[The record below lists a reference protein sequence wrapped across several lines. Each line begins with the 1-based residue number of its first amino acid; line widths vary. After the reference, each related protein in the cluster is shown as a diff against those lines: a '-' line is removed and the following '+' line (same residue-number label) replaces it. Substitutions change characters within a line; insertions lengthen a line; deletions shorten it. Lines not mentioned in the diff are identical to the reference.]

1 MFVFVGGG
9 RWLVDQ
15 GLANDAEHQI
25 GNFSPI
31 SCWVAALWRRLTNFV
46 LVSSANYYVQICN

>member
-1 MFVFVGGG
+1 MEMFVFAGGD
-9 RWLVDQ
+9 RVVDQ

-31 SCWVAALWRRLTNFV
+31 SELAGF
-46 LVSSANYYVQICN
+46 

>member
-1 MFVFVGGG
+1 VFAGG
-9 RWLVDQ
+9 RWAVDQ

-31 SCWVAALWRRLTNFV
+31 SDRVT
-46 LVSSANYYVQICN
+46 S